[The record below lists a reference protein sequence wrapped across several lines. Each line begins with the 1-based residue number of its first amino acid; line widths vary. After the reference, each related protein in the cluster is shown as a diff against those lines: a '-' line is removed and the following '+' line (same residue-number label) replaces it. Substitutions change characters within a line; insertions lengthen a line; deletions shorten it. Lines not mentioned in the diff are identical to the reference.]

1 MKKSIGIVVLSVFL
15 SMSFIESAKAK
26 DTLMLPPT
34 AKLLDK
40 AGVMA
45 THDGKKF
52 SWSHTNTDKVT
63 GTADFDLKNG
73 MASGIWNDGK
83 TSGEWES
90 KISFKGDQYCYEA
103 RGKGQKKYNKMVCNL
118 VYLDGTTTFEV
129 DPKTKRVLSTDTP
142 M

>member
-26 DTLMLPPT
+26 DTLILPPT

-45 THDGKKF
+45 AYDGKQY
-52 SWSHTNTDKVT
+52 SWSHPNTDKVT
-63 GTADFDLKNG
+63 GTANFDLK
-73 MASGIWNDGK
+73 SGLAHGTWKYAKN
-83 TSGEWES
+83 SGEWES
-90 KISFKGDQYCYEA
+90 KVTFKGDQYCYEA